1 MQSDHRVRTPRI
13 SVIVLLT
20 VLLGT
25 ACSRPTMEEQ
35 AGSPELFSSESDQW
49 EHLPSTDAQIG
60 SEPPSSLHAMEAGE
74 WRPLDELLDRDIE
87 SLAGL
92 WVRTSVPPVVPDGP
106 HLLISAT
113 SGTFAMYVDDV
124 LVYQHGDFLV
134 DGPVLEPHSL
144 YHIITIPSGLKGQ
157 FLYIWRPHPISGSL
171 DYLDMRLTSGSDI
184 PLIIGELRR
193 LDQVREDLTDLL
205 FGILFLAVGLV
216 MASFSPFR
224 FRNQGKA
231 LLLLGLAGMMY
242 GTRLLAELPTIRL
255 LIEWPVLTWRYLA
268 VFITYLIPVPML
280 LWFRATVGEGW
291 RSSVLIFIRIQVVY
305 AAAAVLLG
313 VVTGYPERAMVLNSY
328 LVLAFMV
335 VIVVALRQAEMH
347 RRKSLY
353 IIGGFLILSIINE
366 NLVGVDLVPWEFEFE
381 ALGFF
386 VGFCGLVFFAVR
398 RYFRDQHEFHALEIE
413 LNTARK
419 IQESI
424 LPAAIP
430 VVPGADIAVRYVPMA
445 EVAGD
450 FYDFMVVDG
459 SKLGVMI
466 ADVSG
471 HGVPAAL
478 IASMVKVAFESQ
490 EPEAQEPAR
499 VLTGMNKTF
508 CGNLEGQFVTVGYL
522 FLDMSGPAVTYA
534 GAGHPPVLVQ
544 RGGTGEISEF
554 GENGLLMAGFPE
566 AEYINTQL
574 DLHSGDRLVLFTD
587 GLTEASDLR
596 DEQFG
601 STRLREFMAAN
612 RSLGAA
618 RFADALIDHLVEYSG
633 RDSMEDDLTLIIVD
647 IT

>member
-1 MQSDHRVRTPRI
+1 MRRLHILEVSI
-13 SVIVLLT
+13 LVILS
-20 VLLGT
+20 GT
-25 ACSRPTMEEQ
+25 ACARSSIPVEQ
-35 AGSPELFSSESDQW
+35 ESADRFSTRADQW
-49 EHLPSTDAQIG
+49 QYFLTVDAQIG
-60 SEPPSSLHAMEAGE
+60 SEPPSSPHSIEAGE
-74 WRPLDELLDRDIE
+74 WRPLDQLQDREIA
-87 SLAGL
+87 SLAGI
-92 WVRTSVPPVVPDGP
+92 WVRTSFPSVVPDDP
-106 HLLISAT
+106 HLLISGAA
-113 SGTFAMYVDDV
+113 GTFAIYVDDV
-124 LVYQHGDFLV
+124 LVFQHGDFLV

-144 YHIITIPSGLKGQ
+144 YHIITIPSGLTGQ
-157 FLYIWRPHPISGSL
+157 FLYIWRPHPISDSL
-171 DYLDMRLTSGSDI
+171 DYLDMRLSTGSDI
-184 PLIIGELRR
+184 PLIIGEMRR
-193 LDQVREDLTDLL
+193 LDQVREDLADLL

-216 MASFSPFR
+216 MVSFSPFR
-224 FRNQGKA
+224 FRNQGRY

-242 GTRLLAELPTIRL
+242 GTRLLAELSTIRL
-255 LIEWPVLTWRYLA
+255 LIEWPGLTWRYLTA
-268 VFITYLIPVPML
+268 FITYLIPVPML

-291 RSSVLIFIRIQVVY
+291 RSSVPIFIRIQVVY
-305 AAAAVLLG
+305 AIAAVLLG

-335 VIVVALRQAEMH
+335 IVVAALRQAEMH

-366 NLVGVDLVPWEFEFE
+366 NLIGVDLVPWEIEFE

-398 RYFRDQHEFHALEIE
+398 QYFRNQHELHALEIE
-413 LNTARK
+413 LDTARK

-430 VVPGADIAVRYVPMA
+430 ILPGVDIAVRYVPMA

-459 SKLGVMI
+459 SKLGIMI

-544 RGGTGEISEF
+544 RGEAGEITEF
-554 GENGLLMAGFPE
+554 GENGLLMAGFSD
-566 AEYINTQL
+566 AEYFNDRL
-574 DLHSGDRLVLFTD
+574 ELHSGDRLVLFTD
-587 GLTEASDLR
+587 GLTEANDAR

-601 STRLREFMAAN
+601 STRLKEFLAAN

-618 RFADALIDHLVEYSG
+618 GIADALIDHLAEYSG